1 MEFAMTRKELNE
13 IKSQYT
19 LEDCGILRLCGCYV
33 DGERNKITQFNEN
46 FLNLPEEEKHKYFE
60 KSLSLYIL
68 LLTYMMGQSRNQIKK

>member
-1 MEFAMTRKELNE
+1 MELVMTRKELNE

-46 FLNLPEEEKHKYFE
+46 FLNLPEEEKHKYFDIFKRLFQVHRE
-60 KSLSLYIL
+60 RICRYEV
-68 LLTYMMGQSRNQIKK
+68 